1 MEHAEIIARLDAD
14 IAKLIQMNS
23 FETAR
28 TAEMLAVFKRYV
40 NSVAGNPKTFEIF
53 MKDLELIEGE

>member
-1 MEHAEIIARLDAD
+1 MEHTEIVARLDAD
-14 IAKLIQMNS
+14 IAILIQMNS

-40 NSVAGNPKTFEIF
+40 NSVTGNPNAFEIF
-53 MKDLELIEGE
+53 IKDLELIEGG